1 MQKGNIQVNT
11 ENIFPII
18 KKFLYSDQEI
28 FLRELIANATDATQK
43 LKSLASLGEVKGD
56 INTEDLKITVK
67 IDEEKKTITIS
78 DMGIGMTEEEIDKYI
93 NQIAFSGAE
102 EFVNEFKDKDVANMI
117 GHFGLGFYSAFMV
130 ADKVE
135 IHTLSHREGATPAK
149 WTCTGSTEFKITK
162 GTRKKRGTDI
172 ILHVN
177 EDSKE
182 YLNNYT
188 ISSLLT
194 KHCKYLP
201 IPIEFDEK
209 QINNTDPIWAKK
221 PSELTD
227 EDYKNFYSELYPG
240 SEPPLFWIHL
250 NVDYPFN
257 LTGVLYF
264 PKISSAIEAEKNK
277 VKLFSNQVYVTDSV
291 KDVLPE
297 FLTLLQGVVDSPDIP
312 LNVSRSSLQS
322 DSNVKKI
329 TSHITKK
336 VASKLE
342 EIYKKDREDF
352 NSKWEYMDVFVKYG
366 MLSDDKFYEKAKDFY
381 LLVNTNKEHF
391 TYAEYLE
398 KVKPIQTDKDG
409 KVVFIYSQYT
419 DAQYSYVDAA
429 NKKGYDV
436 LELSGVLDTHFVAQ
450 LEQKNSDLKVVRV
463 DSDTMDK
470 LIDKGEENVSVL
482 SEEEGK
488 QLTEIFTNI
497 IKDESMEVNL
507 VNLSP
512 EDDLLTLTEDEFG
525 RRMKEQMQMNGMNMM
540 GAFPDKY
547 KLMLNGNHPL
557 ASALLKEEKGR
568 EEIVKNYFDL
578 ALLSKGKLMGKDL
591 AAFVERAKSL
601 LTNVKNG

>member
-43 LKSLASLGEVKGD
+43 LKSLSSLGEVKGE
-56 INTEDLKITVK
+56 IKSEDLKITVK
-67 IDEEKKTITIS
+67 VDEDKKTITIS

-102 EFVNEFKDKDVANMI
+102 EFVNKFKDQDVANMI

-135 IHTLSHREGATPAK
+135 IHTLSHKEGATPAK

-162 GTRKKRGTDI
+162 GTRKTRGTDI
-172 ILHVN
+172 VLHVN
-177 EDSKE
+177 EESKE
-182 YLNNYT
+182 YLNNYK
-188 ISSLLT
+188 ISTLLE

-201 IPIEFDEK
+201 IPIFFDEK
-209 QINNTDPIWAKK
+209 QLNNTDPIWAKK

-227 EDYKNFYSELYPG
+227 EDYKSFYSELYPG

-264 PKISSAIEAEKNK
+264 PKINSAIEAEKNK
-277 VKLFSNQVYVTDSV
+277 VRLFCNQVFVTDSV

-322 DSNVKKI
+322 DTNVKKI
-329 TSHITKK
+329 TAHPTKK

-342 EIYKKDREDF
+342 ELFKKDREDF
-352 NSKWEYMDVFVKYG
+352 NSKWEFMDVFVKYG

-381 LLVNTNKEHF
+381 LLANTNKEHYTF
-391 TYAEYLE
+391 DEYLE
-398 KVKPIQTDKDG
+398 KVKPLQTDKDE
-409 KVVFIYSQYT
+409 KVVLLYSQFT
-419 DAQYSYVDAA
+419 DTQYMYVDAA

-436 LELSGVLDTHFVAQ
+436 LELSGVLDTHFVSQ
-450 LEQKNSDLKVVRV
+450 LEQKQSGVKVVRV
-463 DSDTMDK
+463 DSDTLDK
-470 LIDKGEENVSVL
+470 LINKGEENVSIL

-488 QLTEIFTNI
+488 KLVEICSAV
-497 IKDESMEVNL
+497 IKDDSIEVVL
-507 VNLSP
+507 ENLSV
-512 EDDLLTLTEDEFG
+512 EDDLMTLTEDEFG
-525 RRMKEQMQMNGMNMM
+525 RRMKEQMPLNSMGMM
-540 GAFPDKY
+540 GGLPDKY
-547 KLMLNGNHPL
+547 KLVLNANNP
-557 ASALLKEEKGR
+557 AAAALLKDEKKSEESIR
-568 EEIVKNYFDL
+568 NYYDL
-578 ALLSKGKLMGKDL
+578 SLLSKGKLIGKDL
-591 AAFVERAKSL
+591 AAFVQRAKDLIS
-601 LTNVKNG
+601 K

>member
-43 LKSLASLGEVKGD
+43 LKSLSSLGEVKGE
-56 INTEDLKITVK
+56 IKSEDLKITVK
-67 IDEEKKTITIS
+67 VDEDKKTITIS

-102 EFVNEFKDKDVANMI
+102 EFVNKFKDQDVANMI

-135 IHTLSHREGATPAK
+135 IHTLSHKEGATPAK

-162 GTRKKRGTDI
+162 GTRKTRGTDI
-172 ILHVN
+172 VLHVN
-177 EDSKE
+177 EESKE
-182 YLNNYT
+182 YLNNYK
-188 ISSLLT
+188 ISTLLE

-201 IPIEFDEK
+201 IPIFFDEK
-209 QINNTDPIWAKK
+209 QLNNTDPIWAKK

-227 EDYKNFYSELYPG
+227 EDYKSFYSELYPG

-264 PKISSAIEAEKNK
+264 PKINSAIEAEKNK
-277 VKLFSNQVYVTDSV
+277 VRLFCNQVFVTDSV

-322 DSNVKKI
+322 DTNVKKI
-329 TSHITKK
+329 TAHITKK

-342 EIYKKDREDF
+342 ELFKKDREDF
-352 NSKWEYMDVFVKYG
+352 NSKWEFMDVFVKYG

-381 LLVNTNKEHF
+381 LLANTNKEHYTF
-391 TYAEYLE
+391 DEYLE
-398 KVKPIQTDKDG
+398 KVKPLQTDKDE
-409 KVVFIYSQYT
+409 KVVLLYSQFT
-419 DAQYSYVDAA
+419 DTQYMYVDAA

-436 LELSGVLDTHFVAQ
+436 LELSGVLDTHFVSQ
-450 LEQKNSDLKVVRV
+450 LEQKQSGVKVVRV
-463 DSDTMDK
+463 DSDTLDK
-470 LIDKGEENVSVL
+470 LINKGEENVSIL

-488 QLTEIFTNI
+488 KLVEICSAV
-497 IKDESMEVNL
+497 IKDDSIEVVL
-507 VNLSP
+507 ENLSV
-512 EDDLLTLTEDEFG
+512 EDDLMTLTEDEFG
-525 RRMKEQMQMNGMNMM
+525 RRMKEQMQMNSMGMM
-540 GAFPDKY
+540 GGLPDKY
-547 KLMLNGNHPL
+547 KLVLNANNP
-557 ASALLKEEKGR
+557 AAAALLKDEKKSEESIR
-568 EEIVKNYFDL
+568 NYYDL
-578 ALLSKGKLMGKDL
+578 SLLSKGKLIGKDL
-591 AAFVERAKSL
+591 AAFVQRAKDLIS
-601 LTNVKNG
+601 K

>member
-28 FLRELIANATDATQK
+28 FLRELVANATDATQK
-43 LKSLASLGEVKGD
+43 LKSLSSLGEVKGE
-56 INTEDLKITVK
+56 INLDELKITVK
-67 IDEEKKTITIS
+67 VDEEKKTITIS
-78 DMGIGMTEEEIDKYI
+78 DMGIGMTEDEIDKYI

-102 EFVNEFKDKDVANMI
+102 EFVKEFQDKDVANMI

-162 GTRKKRGTDI
+162 GTRKTRGTDI

-177 EDSKE
+177 EESKE
-182 YLNNYT
+182 YLNNYK
-188 ISSLLT
+188 ISTLLE
-194 KHCKYLP
+194 KHAKYLP
-201 IPIEFDEK
+201 IPIHFDEK

-221 PSELTD
+221 PSDLTD
-227 EDYKNFYSELYPG
+227 DDYKNFYSELYPG

-264 PKISSAIEAEKNK
+264 PKINSAIEAEKNK
-277 VKLFSNQVYVTDSV
+277 VRLFSNQVFVTDSV

-322 DSNVKKI
+322 DTNVKKI

-342 EIYKKDREDF
+342 ELFKKDREDF
-352 NSKWEYMDVFVKYG
+352 NSKWEFMDVFVKYG

-381 LLVNTNKEHF
+381 LLANTNKEHY

-398 KVKPIQTDKDG
+398 KVKALQTDKDG
-409 KVVFIYSQYT
+409 KTVFLYSQFT
-419 DAQYSYVDAA
+419 DTQYMYVDAA

-436 LELSGVLDTHFVAQ
+436 IELSGVLDTHFVAQ
-450 LEQKNSDLKVVRV
+450 LEQKNTDIKVVRV

-470 LIDKGEENVSVL
+470 LIDKGEENVSLL
-482 SEEEGK
+482 SEEEGTK
-488 QLTEIFTNI
+488 LVEICKEN
-497 IKDESMEVNL
+497 IKDESVEIVL
-507 VNLSP
+507 ENLSN
-512 EDDLLTLTEDEFG
+512 DDDFMTLTEDEFG

-547 KLMLNGNHPL
+547 KLVLNANNAA
-557 ASALLKEEKGR
+557 ASKLLKEDKGR
-568 EEIVKNYFDL
+568 SEVIKNYYDL
-578 ALLSKGKLMGKDL
+578 ALLSKGKLIGKDL
-591 AAFVERAKSL
+591 ADFVNRAKDL
-601 LTNVKNG
+601 ILK

>member
-28 FLRELIANATDATQK
+28 FLRELVSNATDATQK
-43 LKSLASLGEVKGD
+43 LKSLSSLGEVKGE
-56 INTEDLKITVK
+56 IKTEELKITVK
-67 IDEEKKTITIS
+67 VDEDKKTITIS

-102 EFVNEFKDKDVANMI
+102 EFVKEFKDKDVANMI

-135 IHTLSHREGATPAK
+135 IHTLSHKEGATPAK

-162 GTRKKRGTDI
+162 GTRKTRGTDI

-177 EDSKE
+177 EESKE
-182 YLNNYT
+182 YLNNYK
-188 ISSLLT
+188 ISTLLE

-201 IPIEFDEK
+201 IPIFFDEK

-227 EDYKNFYSELYPG
+227 EDYKQFYSELYPG

-257 LTGVLYF
+257 LTGILYF
-264 PKISSAIEAEKNK
+264 PKISSAIDAEKNK
-277 VKLFSNQVYVTDSV
+277 VKLFSNQVFVTDSV

-322 DSNVKKI
+322 DTNVKKI
-329 TSHITKK
+329 TAHITKK

-342 EIYKKDREDF
+342 ELFKKDREDF

-381 LLVNTNKEHF
+381 LLVNTNKEHYTF
-391 TYAEYLE
+391 EEYSE
-398 KVKPIQTDKDG
+398 KVKALQTDKDD
-409 KVVFIYSQYT
+409 KLVFLYSQFT
-419 DAQYSYVDAA
+419 DTQYMYVDAA

-436 LELSGVLDTHFVAQ
+436 IELSGALDVHYVSQ
-450 LEQKNSDLKVVRV
+450 LEQKHPNVKIVRV
-463 DSDTMDK
+463 DSDTLSK

-482 SEEEGK
+482 SEEDGK
-488 QLTEIFTNI
+488 KLVEVCTNV
-497 IKDESMEVNL
+497 IKDESIEVVL
-507 VNLSP
+507 ENLST
-512 EDDLLTLTEDEFG
+512 EDDFMTLTEDEFG
-525 RRMKEQMQMNGMNMM
+525 RRMKEQMQMSGMGMGMM
-540 GAFPDKY
+540 GAMPDKY
-547 KLMLNGNHPL
+547 KLVLNSNSPSA
-557 ASALLKEEKGR
+557 ASLLKDEANRDED
-568 EEIVKNYFDL
+568 IKNYYDL
-578 ALLSKGKLMGKDL
+578 SLLSKGKLIGKDL
-591 AAFVERAKSL
+591 AAFVNRAKDL
-601 LTNVKNG
+601 IAK